1 MFKIIFI
8 VFLVIAFVP
17 PIRKFLFWLVVGRS
31 MVNEQKKY
39 NSQTKTQSRKEGDV
53 NVDYVPKDAKGHDY
67 RGGEYVDYEEVED

>member
-1 MFKIIFI
+1 MLKIIFI

-17 PIRKFLFWLVVGRS
+17 PVRKFLFWLVVGRS

-39 NSQTKTQSRKEGDV
+39 NQQSQKQNRKDGDI
-53 NVDYVPKDAKGHDY
+53 NVDYVPKNAKGHDY

>member
-17 PIRKFLFWLVVGRS
+17 PVRKFLFWLVVGRS

-39 NSQTKTQSRKEGDV
+39 NQQSQKQNRKDGDI
-53 NVDYVPKDAKGHDY
+53 NVDYVPKNAKGHDY